1 MRFEESKLIF
11 VLKKVFVI
19 SLVKFIAL
27 VSPIWTKS
35 SLFDWLCL
43 ILRGVFKSDK
53 IKFGL
58 GRALVLIDETF
69 IFSSYKFY

>member
-35 SLFDWLCL
+35 SLFDWLNFKL
-43 ILRGVFKSDK
+43 LGVFKSDK
-53 IKFGL
+53 IKLGL
-58 GRALVLIDETF
+58 GHALVLTDETF
-69 IFSSYKFY
+69 ILSS